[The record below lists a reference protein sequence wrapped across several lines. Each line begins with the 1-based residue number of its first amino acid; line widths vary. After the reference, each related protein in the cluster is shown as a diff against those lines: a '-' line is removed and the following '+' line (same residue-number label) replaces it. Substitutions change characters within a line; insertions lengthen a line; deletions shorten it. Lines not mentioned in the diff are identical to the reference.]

1 VAGQIQYYLN
11 EKSAKEYSEM
21 FPQLLMAHIP
31 DEPVLPIVIGLC
43 LIVLLVLILPFV
55 TRKVEENLELFF
67 LIMGVCA
74 VTVAGLWSWELV
86 IEAAKAPVVIGQVPV
101 GIFQVVLVF
110 GLLIHFY
117 NKAFCRGILTIASK
131 LGWRLF
137 TFLLILLLGIFCSV
151 VSIIVTAVLLS
162 EIIAA
167 LPLRKMEK
175 VKFAVVA
182 CFAMGMGA
190 VLTPVG
196 EPLSTIM
203 VSKLAGEPY
212 HAGFFFPL
220 EVFGIY
226 ILPGILVIALF
237 GAFFI
242 GRGINLKNM
251 SHEVTYSES
260 LKSVILRAVKVY
272 FFVAALVLLG
282 EGMKPLIVWYIVHVP
297 SWILYWI
304 NMVSAILDNATL
316 TAMEIGP
323 TMALPQIIGIIMGL
337 LIAGGMLIPGNIPNI
352 VAAARLKIN
361 MKEWAL
367 VGVPI
372 GLVIMA
378 VYFIIMLPL
387 FLSAGG

>member
-1 VAGQIQYYLN
+1 MLSPI
-11 EKSAKEYSEM
+11 
-21 FPQLLMAHIP
+21 LMTHIP
-31 DEPVLPIVIGLC
+31 EEPVLAIVLGLC
-43 LIVLLVLILPFV
+43 LIVLLVLVLPFISK
-55 TRKVEENLELFF
+55 RVEENLELFF

-74 VTVAGLWSWELV
+74 VTIAGLWSWDLV
-86 IEAAKAPVVIGQVPV
+86 LEAIKAPVVIGSVPV

-117 NKAFCRGILTIASK
+117 NKAFCRGILTVASRF
-131 LGWRLF
+131 GWRLF
-137 TFLLILLLGIFCSV
+137 TFLLILVLGTICSV
-151 VSIIVTAVLLS
+151 ISIIVTAVLLS

-167 LPLRKMEK
+167 LPLHKMEK

-182 CFAMGMGA
+182 CFAMGLGA

-196 EPLSTIM
+196 EPLSTIL
-203 VSKLAGEPY
+203 VAKLAGEPY

-220 EVFGIY
+220 QVFGIY
-226 ILPGILVIALF
+226 VIPGIIVLSIF

-242 GRGINLKNM
+242 GRGINLKNI
-251 SHEVTYSES
+251 SHEVAYTET
-260 LKSVILRAVKVY
+260 LKSVIMRAIKVY

-337 LIAGGMLIPGNIPNI
+337 LIAGGMLVPGNIPNI

-361 MKEWAL
+361 MKEWA
-367 VGVPI
+367 VIGVPI

-378 VYFIIMLPL
+378 VYFVIMLPL
-387 FLSAGG
+387 FLGAGG

>member
-1 VAGQIQYYLN
+1 ML
-11 EKSAKEYSEM
+11 S
-21 FPQLLMAHIP
+21 PLLMTHIA

-43 LIVLLVLILPFV
+43 LVVLLVLILPFI
-55 TRKVEENLELFF
+55 TKKVEENLELFF

-74 VTVAGLWSWELV
+74 VTIASLWSWELV
-86 IEAAKAPVVIGQVPV
+86 IEAVKAPVVIGSVPV

-137 TFLLILLLGIFCSV
+137 TFLLILLLSIVCSV
-151 VSIIVTAVLLS
+151 VSIIVAAVLLS

-167 LPLRKMEK
+167 LPLHKMEK

-182 CFAMGMGA
+182 CFALGLGA

-196 EPLSTIM
+196 EPLSTIL
-203 VSKLAGEPY
+203 VSKLAGPPF
-212 HAGFFFPL
+212 HADFFFPL
-220 EVFGIY
+220 RVFGIF
-226 ILPGILVIALF
+226 ILPGILVISLF

-242 GRGINLKNM
+242 GRGIDLKHF
-251 SHEVTYSES
+251 SHEVEYTES
-260 LKSVILRAVKVY
+260 LKSVILRAIKVY
-272 FFVAALVLLG
+272 FFVAALVFLG

-367 VGVPI
+367 IGVPI

-378 VYFIIMLPL
+378 VYFVIMLPL
-387 FLSAGG
+387 FLGAGG